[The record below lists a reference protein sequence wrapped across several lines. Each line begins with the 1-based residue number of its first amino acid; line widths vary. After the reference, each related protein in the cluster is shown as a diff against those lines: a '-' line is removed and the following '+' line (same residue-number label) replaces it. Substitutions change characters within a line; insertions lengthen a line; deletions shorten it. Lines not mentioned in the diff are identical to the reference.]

1 MSSEEKQRSEK
12 VDEETV
18 DAAFERVQILDK
30 SLELTPLEEKRLLRR
45 VDLRIVPYASL
56 WERFYILVVRFDDIT
71 KPYIP
76 RLYLL
81 SQY

>member
-56 WERFYILVVRFDDIT
+56 
-71 KPYIP
+71 
-76 RLYLL
+76 
-81 SQY
+81 